1 MSAFKVLTILCT
13 YQLAFSVKKSFSSS
27 FGEELQFLLKEQE
40 TSPVTWG
47 APTKALPPR
56 VPIRHL
62 GHHSFC
68 VTSKWMLIY

>member
-47 APTKALPPR
+47 APTKALLPR
-56 VPIRHL
+56 VPITHL
-62 GHHSFC
+62 GHHSLC